1 VASVQTAAPQQPP
14 VVRRVAPPIPRR
26 RPHPGRGV
34 RYAILIAG
42 AILFVAPFAYMMTAS
57 FQPQD
62 RMFQYPPEWIPLHPT
77 LANYKSFF
85 TGKPYGTSQDFG
97 RWIVNSAIVAG
108 SLTVLQVFFNSL
120 SAYVFAKRRFPGRD
134 IIFLA
139 FLATMM
145 IPGQVTIVPF
155 YLILKHIPLFGG
167 NDIMGVGGHGWL
179 DSYWGMILPRVASPF
194 SIFLMRQ
201 YMRSIPDELLDA
213 ARIDG
218 ASEFTIYRKV
228 IMPLS
233 MPVIAATAI
242 FAFQYFWDEFY
253 YPLIIISSPQ
263 MYTLPLGLALFSIPN
278 RSLWTLIMAGSV
290 LATLPVLIVFLV
302 FQRYFIRGIT
312 LTGPQ

>member
-1 VASVQTAAPQQPP
+1 MAAIDTAIP
-14 VVRRVAPPIPRR
+14 RTKVAPPRR
-26 RPHPGRGV
+26 RKRFRPGRVV
-34 RYAILIAG
+34 RYSILIVG
-42 AILFVAPFAYMMTAS
+42 ALAFIAPFAYMVTAS

-62 RMFQYPPEWIPLHPT
+62 RMFSYPPEWLPLHGT
-77 LANYKSFF
+77 LANYRSFF

-97 RWIVNSAIVAG
+97 RWVLNSAFVAV

-120 SAYVFAKRRFPGRD
+120 AAYVFAKRKFPGRNA
-134 IIFLA
+134 IFLA
-139 FLATMM
+139 FLATLM
-145 IPGQVTIVPF
+145 IPGTVTIIPF

-167 NDIMGVGGHGWL
+167 NDLFGVGGHGWL
-179 DSYWGMILPRVASPF
+179 DSYWGMIVPRIASPF

-233 MPVIAATAI
+233 MPVVAATAI

-263 MYTLPLGLALFSIPN
+263 MYTLPLGLALFAIPN

-290 LATLPVLIVFLV
+290 MATLPVLLVFLL

>member
-1 VASVQTAAPQQPP
+1 M
-14 VVRRVAPPIPRR
+14 
-26 RPHPGRGV
+26 G
-34 RYAILIAG
+34 
-42 AILFVAPFAYMMTAS
+42 
-57 FQPQD
+57 
-62 RMFQYPPEWIPLHPT
+62 
-77 LANYKSFF
+77 
-85 TGKPYGTSQDFG
+85 
-97 RWIVNSAIVAG
+97 
-108 SLTVLQVFFNSL
+108 
-120 SAYVFAKRRFPGRD
+120 
-134 IIFLA
+134 
-139 FLATMM
+139 
-145 IPGQVTIVPF
+145 
-155 YLILKHIPLFGG
+155 FGG
-167 NDIMGVGGHGWL
+167 SGWL
-179 DSYWGMILPRVASPF
+179 DSYWGLIVPRIASPF

-233 MPVIAATAI
+233 MPVVAATAI

-253 YPLIIISSPQ
+253 YPLIVVSSPQ

-290 LATLPVLIVFLV
+290 MATLPVLIVFLI

>member
-1 VASVQTAAPQQPP
+1 VASVPTTAVEPP
-14 VVRRVAPPIPRR
+14 VARERATPPRPPRKV
-26 RPHPGRGV
+26 HLGRWA

-42 AILFVAPFAYMMTAS
+42 AVLFVAPFAYMITAS
-57 FQPQD
+57 FQTQD
-62 RMFQYPPEWIPLHPT
+62 RMFHYPPEWIPLHPT

-97 RWIVNSAIVAG
+97 RWVLNSAIVAI
-108 SLTVLQVFFNSL
+108 SLTGLQVFFNSL

-134 IIFLA
+134 VIFIM

-145 IPGQVTIVPF
+145 IPGQVTIVPLF
-155 YLILKHIPLFGG
+155 LILKHIPLFGG
-167 NDIMGVGGHGWL
+167 NNILGVGGSGWL
-179 DSYWGMILPRVASPF
+179 DSYWGLIVPRIASPF

-218 ASEFTIYRKV
+218 ASEFTIYRRV

-253 YPLIIISSPQ
+253 YPLIVISSPQ

-290 LATLPVLIVFLV
+290 MATLPVLIVFLI